1 MDRRTISQQ
10 VLVEQE
16 MLNHIM
22 NAVRT
27 ILDWKIQE
35 HDLSR
40 KLTSLLFITNSFQ
53 RHLMRLM
60 ELEECHGLM
69 DSITESHP
77 HLQER
82 VECLKQ
88 DHKLFRTAFDRIMPK
103 LQRISAQDHDTMGM
117 MCDELVVLM
126 NRLAEHS
133 GKETDLIE
141 RLLLNDEA
149 ARPAEVASLN

>member
-40 KLTSLLFITNSFQ
+40 KLTSLLFITQSFQ
-53 RHLMRLM
+53 R
-60 ELEECHGLM
+60 
-69 DSITESHP
+69 
-77 HLQER
+77 
-82 VECLKQ
+82 
-88 DHKLFRTAFDRIMPK
+88 
-103 LQRISAQDHDTMGM
+103 
-117 MCDELVVLM
+117 
-126 NRLAEHS
+126 
-133 GKETDLIE
+133 
-141 RLLLNDEA
+141 RLLWPQHVL
-149 ARPAEVASLN
+149 